1 MNDFADLQH
10 FFAPRSV
17 AIIGASANPDRI
29 GGRPLRFFMKHG
41 FAGALYPVNPARAEI
56 AGLRCYPSIS
66 EVPGPVEL
74 AVLSV
79 DASRVEQELTT
90 CAAHGVRS
98 AIIFSGGFSEAGPAG
113 EEAQRRL
120 EQIASR
126 TGIRVSGP
134 NTIGSAHLHEGVC
147 PSFAIC
153 LDREIEPGPIGFV
166 SQSGAFGSA
175 IVGQSLDRQMGI
187 GAFACTGN
195 EADLEFS
202 DYAHFL
208 LTDDRMRSIAGYLE
222 GVRDGAKFLRLADIA
237 LHRGKPLIVLK
248 VGRSASGASTAT
260 SHTASMTGSDRVYDA
275 VFRQKAVLRVRNTD
289 ELLDS
294 ALLCA
299 TVPEPRGHRLA
310 ILSISGGA
318 NVLMADECESA
329 GLELP
334 RLSGPTR
341 DTLMGHL
348 PSYGVSD
355 NPVDLTGQFINSPHT
370 LPAILEALME
380 DPAVDAVLLF
390 MSVMYPQEDAIVG
403 ALHEARSKA
412 SKPLVAVWT
421 AGPPG
426 VLGRLR
432 RLGVCA
438 LEEPTRAIRA
448 LAGYCRFASVRRQ
461 GAPECVS

>member
-1 MNDFADLQH
+1 MGDFADLRH

-17 AIIGASANPDRI
+17 AIVGASANPDRI
-29 GGRPLRFFMKHG
+29 GGRPLRFFVKHG
-41 FAGALYPVNPARAEI
+41 YGGALYPVNPARSEI

-66 EVPGPVEL
+66 DVPGTVDL

-79 DASRVEQELTT
+79 DASHVEQELTA

-98 AIIFSGGFSEAGPAG
+98 VIIFSGGFSETGPQG
-113 EEAQRRL
+113 EEAQQSL
-120 EQIASR
+120 KQIAER

-153 LDREIEPGPIGFV
+153 LDRDIEPGPIGFV

-175 IVGQSLDRQMGI
+175 IVGQSLDRHMGI

-195 EADLEFS
+195 EVDLEFS

-208 LTDDRMRSIAGYLE
+208 LSDDRIRSVAGYIE
-222 GVRDGAKFLRLADIA
+222 GLRDGTKFLRLADDA
-237 LHRGKPLIVLK
+237 LQRGKPLVMLK
-248 VGRSASGASTAT
+248 VGRSASGARTAA

-275 VFRQKAVLRVRNTD
+275 VFRQKGVLRVRNTD

-299 TVPEPRGHRLA
+299 MVPEPLGKRLA

-329 GLELP
+329 GIELP
-334 RLSGPTR
+334 RLSESTR
-341 DTLMGHL
+341 EILRQRL
-348 PSYGVSD
+348 PSYAVSD
-355 NPVDLTGQFINSPHT
+355 NPVDLTGQFINSPDT
-370 LPAILEALME
+370 LPAILEALMT

-390 MSVMYPQEDAIVG
+390 MSVMYPQEEAIVG
-403 ALHEARSKA
+403 ALREARTKGN
-412 SKPLVAVWT
+412 KPLVAVWT

-426 VLGRLR
+426 VLERLR
-432 RLGVCA
+432 RHDVCA

-448 LAGYCRFASVRRQ
+448 LAGYCRFASLRRQ
-461 GAPECVS
+461 GTQEQVP